1 MPVMF
6 EILVLALVA
15 YVLGLILGWMVWGGA
30 GEIIEDETL

>member
-15 YVLGLILGWMVWGGA
+15 YVLGLVLGWMVWGGA

>member
-15 YVLGLILGWMVWGGA
+15 YVAGLALGWIAWGRA
-30 GEIIEDETL
+30 GEIMEDETL